1 MGLTSDE
8 YRTLKESSVTGL
20 TGSSLTRI
28 NLISLTALTTYALWA
43 ALRLKRPRLLDS
55 ALLQFALLVL
65 PLLLSCTL
73 FSSAAASS
81 LFNAALSLACLGV
94 LRLRAQV
101 SAVARD
107 ASSAKARAAQ
117 LAEPMRISIDS
128 AGDAAHAAANAPT
141 RYESPDNVHRNEKG
155 KQTQSQALGLAFLD
169 DDPTARRTSVPD
181 LWPLKTGSPHTDST
195 QPQPSSP
202 ASASASAST
211 SSLHTPGATS
221 SSQDHSIQWRNEDRN
236 AIATSRDH
244 IPRVRSPLGRGTSD
258 SLSGAEHELTQR
270 LARSAAS
277 TGPDGDVSP
286 LLDAASGAATPLA
299 AQAAPVPR
307 SRPFLTV
314 YRAHMML
321 MTLICILAVDFP
333 RVFDVGRDAKCE
345 SWGVSVMDLGVG
357 SFVFSL
363 GLINAA
369 PLLRAQ
375 TRYEPV
381 RASLLREVR
390 KALPLL
396 LLGGAR
402 VIAVKGSHYQE
413 HLSEYGVHWNF
424 FITLALLPPLAT
436 ILRPLAR
443 QRNARWSVIGMGIG
457 VAYEIL
463 LRLTSL
469 QSYALAPGPRTSLFS
484 ANKEG
489 VVSLAGYLALYLIGL
504 DVGHYVLPLDPYYAY
519 RRASASRNKPKYE
532 KLCEVLASLSLLFWM
547 AYGLLALV
555 SPAGRVASRRL
566 ANLPYVIWVSAFN
579 VSFLLGYV
587 AIFLALV
594 EWPASTANRAVDDAS
609 TRQRLRASRR
619 KARDNS
625 SDEDSMEE
633 EAEDALRGLEHE
645 RLFEASRAQSKD
657 GIPGQPLVS
666 APTSYEDSSALALNA
681 DNASRSLARATAP
694 AEPRTPALL
703 EAINAQGLHIFLAG
717 NLLTGLVNLTMRTLF
732 VPAPLALVILLL
744 YLAACSALA
753 LEGWRRGWKMR
764 L

>member
-1 MGLTSDE
+1 MGLASDE

-55 ALLQFALLVL
+55 VLLQFALLVL

-107 ASSAKARAAQ
+107 ASSAKVRAAH

-141 RYESPDNVHRNEKG
+141 RYEYPDNVHRNDKG
-155 KQTQSQALGLAFLD
+155 KRAESQALGLAFLD
-169 DDPTARRTSVPD
+169 DDPTARRTS
-181 LWPLKTGSPHTDST
+181 
-195 QPQPSSP
+195 
-202 ASASASAST
+202 
-211 SSLHTPGATS
+211 
-221 SSQDHSIQWRNEDRN
+221 
-236 AIATSRDH
+236 
-244 IPRVRSPLGRGTSD
+244 
-258 SLSGAEHELTQR
+258 
-270 LARSAAS
+270 
-277 TGPDGDVSP
+277 
-286 LLDAASGAATPLA
+286 
-299 AQAAPVPR
+299 
-307 SRPFLTV
+307 
-314 YRAHMML
+314 
-321 MTLICILAVDFP
+321 
-333 RVFDVGRDAKCE
+333 
-345 SWGVSVMDLGVG
+345 MDLGVG

-390 KALPLL
+390 KAVPLL

-402 VIAVKGSHYQE
+402 VVAVKGSHYQE

-443 QRNARWSVIGMGIG
+443 QRNARWSVIGIGIG
-457 VAYEIL
+457 IAYEIL
-463 LRLTSL
+463 LRLTRL
-469 QSYALAPGPRTSLFS
+469 QSYVLGPGPRISLFS

-489 VVSLAGYLALYLIGL
+489 IISLAGYLALYLIGL

-519 RRASASRNKPKYE
+519 RRASVSRNKPKYE

-555 SPAGRVASRRL
+555 SPAERVASRRL

-594 EWPASTANRAVDDAS
+594 EWPASTANRAADDAS

-633 EAEDALRGLEHE
+633 EAEDALRGLE
-645 RLFEASRAQSKD
+645 R
-657 GIPGQPLVS
+657 
-666 APTSYEDSSALALNA
+666 
-681 DNASRSLARATAP
+681 
-694 AEPRTPALL
+694 
-703 EAINAQGLHIFLAG
+703 
-717 NLLTGLVNLTMRTLF
+717 
-732 VPAPLALVILLL
+732 
-744 YLAACSALA
+744 
-753 LEGWRRGWKMR
+753 
-764 L
+764 